1 MQLRIGLKSYTNS
14 QMELEQKPNLLPLQV
29 PVKQFI
35 LFCKC
40 SFPMSVLLLILT
52 CIQA

>member
-1 MQLRIGLKSYTNS
+1 MQLRIGLKSYTDS
-14 QMELEQKPNLLPLQV
+14 QMELEQKPNLLPLQL

-35 LFCKC
+35 LFWKC
-40 SFPMSVLLLILT
+40 SFPMSFLLLILT